1 MGKNNKLGI
10 PLYLYIYTDSCMDAA
25 AVCVLNTRHNLIVF
39 VRFIWVDDES
49 CELSG
54 GVSPH
59 NVYGINVRNG
69 I

>member
-1 MGKNNKLGI
+1 
-10 PLYLYIYTDSCMDAA
+10 MDAA

-39 VRFIWVDDES
+39 VRLIWVDDES